1 MSQVSVNSPI
11 KLNIMD
17 DATSAVVEKTVVD
30 AVAVVDVV
38 NEIKTK
44 MKNIVNLFDLIE
56 LYEEVTAVHPE
67 VYFQSLQNK
76 YFLIKHSDMKYEF
89 MPVSQRSWFI
99 NMEFNKDIKLWKVY
113 GTRTKY

>member
-1 MSQVSVNSPI
+1 MSQISVNSPVKI
-11 KLNIMD
+11 NLMD
-17 DATSAVVEKTVVD
+17 DATSVVVDKAVVD
-30 AVAVVDVV
+30 AVAVIDVV

-44 MKNIVNLFDLIE
+44 MKNIVNLFDIIE

-67 VYFQSLQNK
+67 CYYECFKNK
-76 YFLIKHSDMKYEF
+76 YFLIKHSDTKYEF
-89 MPVSQRSWFI
+89 MPVSQKSWFI